1 MSAFLGKIH
10 YLLYNKIQLNED
22 LLEDI
27 LNFAEGKD
35 ILVEEIKAGAYR
47 KYGYPERRALEE
59 VIDQGNIHGWL
70 QMKIS
75 SVEVRTA
82 EIVTELVDNRKIDIK
97 DIANI
102 YYENGKKTMG
112 SIDTGNFSPKDLFNL
127 IYSYMLE
134 GMPCDRVS
142 EVVSE
147 DENEFLW
154 NTTTCIHREYWDKV
168 NGKVVNFHVLR
179 DAWINGFLSNTGYSY
194 VRSEEGNNKITRG

>member
-22 LLEDI
+22 LLEGI
-27 LNFAEGKD
+27 LNFAEGKN
-35 ILVEEIKAGAYR
+35 IPIEEIKAGVYER
-47 KYGYPERRALEE
+47 YGYPERRALEG

-70 QMKIS
+70 QLKIN
-75 SVEVRTA
+75 SVEARTA
-82 EIVTELVDNRKIDIK
+82 AIVTELINNRGMDIK

-102 YYENGKKTMG
+102 YFENGKNIMD
-112 SIDTGNFSPKDLFNL
+112 SIGAGDFLPKDLFNL

-134 GMPCDRVS
+134 GMPCDRIN

-154 NTTTCIHREYWDKV
+154 KTTTCIHKKHWDKI
-168 NGKVVNFHVLR
+168 NGEVANFHALR
-179 DAWINGFLSNTGYSY
+179 DAWINGFLSSTEYSY
-194 VRSEEGNNKITRG
+194 VRSEDGNNKITRG